1 MYGNPTILSKT
12 TAIRAAILR
21 GESDEVIA
29 ARLCTTLQAV
39 RVVRKG
45 LGVAQP
51 LAAAE
56 RPIFGG
62 RHGVVRH
69 APNMRVPT
77 ISAKCPLMGCFG
89 SIDGT
94 NVSGWGQRRGEP
106 RIVQPLAI
114 CRWLSDNSV
123 RFVCWFDAN
132 FRWCLRRFNPHH
144 ADVLEQVL
152 QREPNL
158 FKLPPA
164 GVKADGEARKADPF
178 VLQDASSVPNGMVIS
193 NDLYRA
199 EVAANPQ
206 AFSWLTRHPERR
218 LTGQIAA
225 NGDLLLGDDGLIR
238 IPVVDDPEYY
248 IR

>member
-12 TAIRAAILR
+12 MAIRSALLR
-21 GESDEVIA
+21 GEPDEVIA
-29 ARLCTTLQAV
+29 SRLGTTLQAV

-45 LGVAQP
+45 LGMMQPVAAVNRSG
-51 LAAAE
+51 LGC
-56 RPIFGG
+56 RPGSVG
-62 RHGVVRH
+62 RL
-69 APNMRVPT
+69 PTMRVPVMT
-77 ISAKCPLMGCFG
+77 VKCPWRGRFA
-89 SIDGT
+89 STDGT

-106 RIVQPLAI
+106 RIAQSLAL
-114 CRWLSDNSV
+114 CRWFSDNGV

-158 FKLPPA
+158 FKMPPA
-164 GVKADGEARKADPF
+164 GVKADGEARKADTF
-178 VLQDASSVPNGMVIS
+178 VIQDASSVPNGLVVS

-206 AFSWLTRHPERR
+206 AFGWLTRHPERR
-218 LTGQIAA
+218 ITGQVAA

-238 IPVVDDPEYY
+238 IPVNNDPMFY
-248 IR
+248 IS